1 MQASGFVFKHITRI
15 RPGRSFALS
24 DCFYSTCCCYYVS
37 ACNAVSTNSD
47 GSATLSNYGLRSNCS
62 LLFVYPEL
70 INVVRLDVGQIIL
83 PRTRVS
89 TAHLPTTVV
98 RATQHHT
105 HFHAVTRDRVV
116 TESTKGSF
124 RYFHP
129 HDALHRAV
137 FAVVRCLSVCPSVC
151 PSIRLSHAGIVSKQL
166 NLS

>member
-1 MQASGFVFKHITRI
+1 MLLTSENTQASGFVFKHITRI
-15 RPGRSFALS
+15 RPGRRFALS

-105 HFHAVTRDRVV
+105 HFHAVTCDRVV
-116 TESTKGSF
+116 TESSQRIF
-124 RYFHP
+124 LLFLP
-129 HDALHRAV
+129 A
-137 FAVVRCLSVCPSVC
+137 
-151 PSIRLSHAGIVSKQL
+151 
-166 NLS
+166 